1 MEVQNVVLSQTVAHV
16 SDVLDRI
23 NSGDE
28 LTEQECTQVLD
39 DLACLRAL
47 MYVTGEQSDMNIDE
61 MLTVFNAS
69 ADDSKVLL
77 QNMLDIIASGKV
89 PDESD
94 IRKLDKL
101 VADLREKYNTIC
113 SIAVVEVSANEMPEE
128 GASVAEYVEAIRNSA
143 STAYRRKLDEIK
155 VVLMQFISIQ
165 SLVINYATA
174 LQPFQQAAENLMVAL
189 KEEAQPVECFLQA
202 LFVESCKTKM

>member
-174 LQPFQQAAENLMVAL
+174 LQPFQQAAENLMVA
-189 KEEAQPVECFLQA
+189 
-202 LFVESCKTKM
+202 

>member
-189 KEEAQPVECFLQA
+189 KEEAQPVECFFFFF
-202 LFVESCKTKM
+202 FVESCKTKM